1 MKIAYIA
8 SGAAGMYC
16 GMCLHDNTL
25 AAALIAA
32 GQDVLLIPTYTPLR
46 TDEENVSEDRV
57 FFGGI
62 NVYLQQKSSLFR
74 HTPWSF
80 DRLLDSRPL
89 MKFLATRRSAVDPT
103 KLGDLTV
110 SMLQGEHGHQKK
122 ELEKLLSWLEQ
133 DVKPDIVHLSNAMLI
148 AMAPPMRQ
156 RLGCPVV
163 CDLSGEDVFL
173 ERIVEPYY
181 SQARQLL
188 REHAKE
194 AQAYIA
200 LNRYYADFMV
210 DYMDL
215 PPDRV
220 HVIAHGLNLAGH
232 ATEPRTKAR
241 ANNDEVV
248 IGYFAR
254 ICEDKGLHLLVDA
267 FIELCRDTSLPPLR
281 LKAAG
286 YCSKDDRLFLA
297 AQVAKLREAGLADR
311 FEYLGEP
318 DREQKIA
325 IIQSFDLMS
334 VPTVYRESKGL
345 SILEAMANGVPVV
358 QPAHGSFPELI
369 EDTGA
374 GLLFEPLNV
383 HALADALR
391 QLTRDPELALQCG
404 RQGHAAVRD
413 RYHAAAM
420 AQQTIDL
427 YSRVIAEHRGTRAK
441 ELSEA

>member
-1 MKIAYIA
+1 M
-8 SGAAGMYC
+8 
-16 GMCLHDNTL
+16 
-25 AAALIAA
+25 
-32 GQDVLLIPTYTPLR
+32 
-46 TDEENVSEDRV
+46 
-57 FFGGI
+57 
-62 NVYLQQKSSLFR
+62 
-74 HTPWSF
+74 
-80 DRLLDSRPL
+80 
-89 MKFLATRRSAVDPT
+89 
-103 KLGDLTV
+103 
-110 SMLQGEHGHQKK
+110 
-122 ELEKLLSWLEQ
+122 
-133 DVKPDIVHLSNAMLI
+133 
-148 AMAPPMRQ
+148 
-156 RLGCPVV
+156 
-163 CDLSGEDVFL
+163 
-173 ERIVEPYY
+173 
-181 SQARQLL
+181 
-188 REHAKE
+188 
-194 AQAYIA
+194 
-200 LNRYYADFMV
+200 
-210 DYMDL
+210 
-215 PPDRV
+215 
-220 HVIAHGLNLAGH
+220 
-232 ATEPRTKAR
+232 
-241 ANNDEVV
+241 
-248 IGYFAR
+248 
-254 ICEDKGLHLLVDA
+254 
-267 FIELCRDTSLPPLR
+267 
-281 LKAAG
+281 
-286 YCSKDDRLFLA
+286 FLA

-391 QLTRDPELALQCG
+391 QLIRDPELALQCG

>member
-25 AAALIAA
+25 AAALLAA
-32 GQDVLLIPTYTPLR
+32 GQDVLLIPTYTPIK
-46 TDEENVSEDRV
+46 TDEVNVSEERV

-62 NVYLQQKSSLFR
+62 NVYLQQKSSVFR

-80 DRLLDSRPL
+80 DRVLDARPL
-89 MKFLATRRSAVDPT
+89 MKFLATRRGTVDPT
-103 KLGDLTV
+103 RLGEMTV
-110 SMLQGEHGHQKK
+110 SMLQGEHGRQKK
-122 ELEKLLSWLEQ
+122 ELEKLLRWLEQ
-133 DVKPDIVHLSNAMLI
+133 DVQPDLVHLSNAMLI
-148 AMAPPMRQ
+148 AMAPAMRQ

-163 CDLSGEDVFL
+163 CSLSGEDVFL
-173 ERIVEPYY
+173 ERITEPHY
-181 SQARQLL
+181 SQARNLL
-188 REHAKE
+188 REHGAQ
-194 AQAYIA
+194 AQAYVA
-200 LNRYYADFMV
+200 LNRYYADFMI

-215 PPDRV
+215 PPERV
-220 HVIAHGLNLAGH
+220 HVVAHGLNLDGH
-232 ATEPRTKAR
+232 APQPRSQAR
-241 ANNDEVV
+241 GADDEVT

-286 YCSKDDRLFLA
+286 YCSKGDHTFLA
-297 AQVAKLREAGLADR
+297 QQVAKLRDAGLADR

-318 DREQKIA
+318 DREDKIA

-358 QPAHGSFPELI
+358 QPAHGTFPELVD
-369 EDTGA
+369 DTGA

-383 HALADALR
+383 PSLADALR
-391 QLTRDPELALQCG
+391 QLIRDPDLAHHCG
-404 RQGHAAVRD
+404 RQGHAAVRE
-413 RYHAAAM
+413 RYHAGAM

-427 YSRVIAEHRGTRAK
+427 YGRVLDEHFGTRAK